1 MDLVGW
7 LLLIAFEGIVGTVAL
22 LLTLTFVAF
31 VRMERDVRRAR
42 MFIMA
47 DRIKRFLGAF
57 TLGFLVLAFVFA
69 GAFLPV
75 TLPSYVAGGAF
86 FFFLATIAYGSAEL
100 FFIVRPKRA
109 PGLRKALLGSVIGRR
124 PTKASREAEPV
135 EEELH
140 AAR

>member
-7 LLLIAFEGIVGTVAL
+7 LFLIAFEGIVATVAVL
-22 LLTLTFVAF
+22 LALTFIAF
-31 VRMERDVRRAR
+31 ARMERDVRRAR

-57 TLGFLVLAFVFA
+57 TVGFLVLAIVFA
-69 GAFLPV
+69 SAFLPV
-75 TLPSYVAGGAF
+75 TLPSSVSGGAF
-86 FFFLATIAYGSAEL
+86 FFVLGTIAYGSAEL

-109 PGLRKALLGSVIGRR
+109 PGLRKALVKSMIGRGR
-124 PTKASREAEPV
+124 TKAPPANEPV